1 MSTTPERDQKAFVT
15 DFFDTIEE
23 AGLVDIAEAAG
34 IYSAVARPGAGAA
47 AAASSAGPSAA
58 EAAAAAALNGI
69 PGCACPAHPPHPCQI
84 GATKLLALSHR
95 FSLGRSVSSFM
106 PPAGAAGP
114 SVVPPALDGTP
125 RARARPSRRPDPPRS
140 PAPSP
145 THPAAPSY
153 QDGRATR
160 ASRRRRRSGC
170 SAATAASRATRGSA
184 TSR

>member
-69 PGCACPAHPPHPCQI
+69 PGCVSPRVRRTRA
-84 GATKLLALSHR
+84 KL
-95 FSLGRSVSSFM
+95 
-106 PPAGAAGP
+106 
-114 SVVPPALDGTP
+114 VPPNC
-125 RARARPSRRPDPPRS
+125 SRS
-140 PAPSP
+140 
-145 THPAAPSY
+145 H
-153 QDGRATR
+153 
-160 ASRRRRRSGC
+160 
-170 SAATAASRATRGSA
+170 TAFR
-184 TSR
+184 